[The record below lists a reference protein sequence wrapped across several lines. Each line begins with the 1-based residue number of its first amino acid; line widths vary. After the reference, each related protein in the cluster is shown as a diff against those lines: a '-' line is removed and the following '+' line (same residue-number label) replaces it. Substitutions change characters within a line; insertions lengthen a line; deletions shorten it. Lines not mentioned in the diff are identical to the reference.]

1 MKTKEAARKDIQTHA
16 PPPLFQALVCLRS
29 PLRPEKNHKARA
41 PDSVAAA
48 LGVGKSI
55 EHAVFDSMTCV
66 PMIERQRVVSCGLR
80 LGAQFA
86 TSCCANCCGNNA
98 ELLELELKS

>member
-1 MKTKEAARKDIQTHA
+1 MKTKEAARKDIQTHTP

-41 PDSVAAA
+41 PDSVT
-48 LGVGKSI
+48 LSVGKSI

-86 TSCCANCCGNNA
+86 KNCCGNNA